1 MSDKFPPRLWGGKDL
16 IDEIREPGKWFA
28 FEVKFKPDDTEFL
41 SLEEHSAIVSELE
54 RKLEK
59 AEKTIIDILESPM
72 PWWIDKLAKE
82 LLEEVLKKDEK
93 QTAEIEGTK

>member
-1 MSDKFPPRLWGGKDL
+1 MSDKFPPRVWLPINSLLEDMVKQYDVFVQYHGDEEYISVKEKD
-16 IDEIREPGKWFA
+16 
-28 FEVKFKPDDTEFL
+28 
-41 SLEEHSAIVSELE
+41 AIVSELE

-93 QTAEIEGTK
+93 QSAEIEGTK